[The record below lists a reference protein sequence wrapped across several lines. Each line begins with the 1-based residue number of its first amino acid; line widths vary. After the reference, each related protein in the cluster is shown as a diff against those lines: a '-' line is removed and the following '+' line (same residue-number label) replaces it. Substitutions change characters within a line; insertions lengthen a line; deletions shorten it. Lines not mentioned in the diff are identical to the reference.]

1 MNKNDVSP
9 TVWYYGLAVLIIV
22 IGFAAFAGFMYLGI
36 SNMQNDLLQMKAPGA
51 VEMNLSGAG
60 EYTIFYENK
69 SYLNGTIYNTD
80 ERMPGLHISLKEVA
94 TGDDLVVSAPN
105 ESLTYSIGDRSG
117 RSIMVFEVARPGIYQ
132 VNASYPESEGPQVV
146 LAIGKGMAEG
156 MLSSIIF
163 SIAALV
169 SSIAIAAAIVYT
181 TYRKRKKAFLM
192 IEEEERQIR
201 GG

>member
-1 MNKNDVSP
+1 MNRNDVSP
-9 TVWYYGLAVLIIV
+9 AAWYYGLAVLIIV
-22 IGFAAFAGFMYLGI
+22 IGFAAFAGFMYQGI

-51 VEMNLSGAG
+51 AELNLSEAG

-69 SYLNGTIYNTD
+69 SYLDGTVYNT
-80 ERMPGLHISLKEVA
+80 EEEMPNLHVSLKEMA
-94 TGDDLVVSAPN
+94 TGNDLALHASN
-105 ESLTYSIGDRSG
+105 ESLTYNIGDRSG
-117 RSIMVFEVARPGIYQ
+117 RSIMAFEVARPGIYQ
-132 VNASYPESEGPQVV
+132 LDASYSGGEGPQVV

-163 SIAALV
+163 SIAALI

-181 TYRKRKKAFLM
+181 TYRKRKKAFSK
-192 IEEEERQIR
+192 IAEEERMIR

>member
-1 MNKNDVSP
+1 MNRNDVSP
-9 TVWYYGLAVLIIV
+9 AVWHYGLAVLVIV
-22 IGFAAFAGFMYLGI
+22 IGFAAFAGFMYQGI
-36 SNMQNDLLQMKAPGA
+36 SNMQNDLLQMKAPSTA
-51 VEMNLSGAG
+51 ELNLSEAG

-80 ERMPGLHISLKEVA
+80 EEIPNLHVSLKEMA
-94 TGDDLVVSAPN
+94 TGNDLAVHASS

-117 RSIMVFEVARPGIYQ
+117 RSIMAFEVARPGIYQ
-132 VNASYPESEGPQVV
+132 VNASYSGSEGPQVV

-169 SSIAIAAAIVYT
+169 LSIAIAAAIVYT
-181 TYRKRKKAFLM
+181 TYRKRKKAFSKI
-192 IEEEERQIR
+192 IEEESMIR